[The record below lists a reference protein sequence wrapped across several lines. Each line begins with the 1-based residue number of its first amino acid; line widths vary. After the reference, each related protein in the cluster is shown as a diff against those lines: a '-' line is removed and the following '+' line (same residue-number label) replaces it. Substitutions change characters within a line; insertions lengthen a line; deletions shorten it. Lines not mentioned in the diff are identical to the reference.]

1 MQVET
6 HLARVEHHRYRR
18 QTLAVLGRHCIASLA
33 SRYAGATPS
42 PRLAEEVL
50 WRREGFMLGDKPR
63 VDAIALDGRSMT
75 SKVHCCGRVLVY
87 MMHYHIY

>member
-33 SRYAGATPS
+33 SRTFPGQPGMEKSPSVRVAATDS
-42 PRLAEEVL
+42 HR
-50 WRREGFMLGDKPR
+50 
-63 VDAIALDGRSMT
+63 
-75 SKVHCCGRVLVY
+75 
-87 MMHYHIY
+87 